1 MNFFEHQDRAHRR
14 TRVLLVLFSL
24 AVLAIVVAMNAI
36 ALLFLGHDPSAQPG
50 EPLQL
55 DKLVR
60 NNLDLLFWVTLFTIV
75 LIGGASL
82 YRASSLRGGGGQVAR
97 ELGGTRVEPDT
108 RDPLRRRLVNV
119 VEEIAIAS
127 GVPVPEIYVLEEE
140 SGINAFAAG
149 HAPGDA
155 AIAVTRGTLETLNRN
170 ELQGVVAHEFG
181 HILNGD
187 MRLNIRLIGILYG
200 ILVLAL
206 VGQRVLIAMRFSR
219 DSRNAAGLMAAGL
232 ALLVVGYI
240 GLFFG
245 RWIRASVSRQREYLA
260 DASAVQF
267 TRQPDGIAGALK
279 KIGARHA
286 RLDADSEEVGHMLFA
301 SGGLG
306 RMFATHP
313 PLEERIRAIEP
324 GFDPSEFEQVA
335 RRMREEAESGQAAAE
350 AAAEQEE
357 KEDRRGPGGL
367 PLDADRLV
375 DGIADP
381 GLAQILGAG
390 LLMASMPGPLEQA
403 AHSDG
408 WAAEVVLYLLMNAD
422 PDVREQQRLMV
433 AEKRGGDSE
442 RRVGQLLDMVP
453 QLRDDLR
460 IPLLEMAFPVLRRHP
475 REEREQLQELVES
488 LIHADGR
495 VSAFEYALGRLLNRH
510 LMDAGKPGDDGA
522 GGHGRLDRH
531 HEEARFLLAV
541 LARHGHPGDPDAGRA
556 ALTAGIERIE
566 GQAPAAVD
574 FPEAWTESEGS
585 RAWAGVL
592 DQVLDTLDAL
602 RMADKERLVRAMLT
616 TVTHGGQV
624 RTAEVELLR
633 AMAASMHV
641 PLPLA
646 EFDAGEEGMSSA
658 D

>member
-1 MNFFEHQDRAHRR
+1 MNFFEQQDRAQRR
-14 TRVLLVLFSL
+14 TRVLLGLFSL
-24 AVLAIVVAMNAI
+24 AVLAIVVAMNLL
-36 ALLFLGHDPSAQPG
+36 ALLFLGHDATAAPDD
-50 EPLQL
+50 PLFSRSMFE
-55 DKLVR
+55 D
-60 NNLDLLFWVTLFTIV
+60 NLELMFWVTLFTIV

-82 YRASSLRGGGGQVAR
+82 YRASSLRGGGGQVAQ
-97 ELGGTRVEPDT
+97 ELGGTRIEPDT

-127 GVPVPEIYVLEEE
+127 GVPVPEIYVLEQE

-149 HAPGDA
+149 HSTGDA
-155 AIAVTRGTLETLNRN
+155 AVAVTRGALETLDRN

-187 MRLNIRLIGILYG
+187 MRLNIRLVGILYG

-206 VGQRVLIAMRFSR
+206 VGQRVMIAMRFSR
-219 DSRNAAGLMAAGL
+219 DSRNAAGLLAAGL

-267 TRQPDGIAGALK
+267 TRHPDGIAGALK

-286 RLDADSEEVGHMLFA
+286 RLDTDSEEVGHMLFA

-313 PLEERIRAIEP
+313 PLEERIRAIDP
-324 GFDPSEFEQVA
+324 NFDPTEFETIA
-335 RRMREEAESGQAAAE
+335 RRMREQTEAEEADAE
-350 AAAEQEE
+350 TEE
-357 KEDRRGPGGL
+357 GSEESRRGPGGL
-367 PLDADRLV
+367 ILDADNLA

-390 LLMASMPGPLEQA
+390 MLMAAMPGPLEQA

-408 WAAEVVLYLLMNAD
+408 WAAEVILYLLMNAD
-422 PDVREQQRLMV
+422 PEVREQQRLLV

-453 QLRDDLR
+453 ELRDDLR
-460 IPLLEMAFPVLRRHP
+460 IPLLEIAFPVLRRRP
-475 REEREQLQELVES
+475 REEREALQELVEQ

-522 GGHGRLDRH
+522 GGRGRLERH
-531 HEEARFLLAV
+531 GEEVRFLLAV
-541 LARHGHPGDPDAGRA
+541 LARHGHPGDPDTGRA
-556 ALTAGIERIE
+556 ALAAGIARIE
-566 GQAPAAVD
+566 EREPATVD

-585 RAWAGVL
+585 RAWANVL
-592 DQVLDTLDAL
+592 DRVLETLDDL

-646 EFDAGEEGMSSA
+646 EFAETG
-658 D
+658 